1 MYAREF
7 ERENQTENGKRK
19 DFFGCAKRKNL
30 IKGKWKKG
38 AEELKSVDELSGESD
53 TGDII

>member
-38 AEELKSVDELSGESD
+38 TEELKSVDELSGESD
-53 TGDII
+53 AGDII